1 MKKAFDFRDFSRVE
15 VGGAFEVELVYAD
28 SFGIVVDAPEN
39 LFPHIRIHRE
49 GETLRIDYAW
59 HFFDLVRRVSIP
71 RARVTMPDLR
81 VLHLH
86 GASRGTVAGFSSAE
100 DFRLK
105 LAGAS
110 SLSGT
115 LSTGNANIS
124 VSGASRLTLEGDA
137 TNMVLEASGASNA
150 ALGEFR
156 VGSAQVVLS
165 GASHGVVQTDGRL
178 GVNLSGAS
186 SLRYAGTPTMGD
198 VSITGASSLARV

>member
-1 MKKAFDFRDFSRVE
+1 MKKAFNFSDFNRVE
-15 VGGAFEVELVYAD
+15 VGGAFEAELVSAD

-39 LFPHIRIHRE
+39 LFPHIKIHQE
-49 GETLRIDYAW
+49 GETLLIDYTW
-59 HFFDLVRRVSIP
+59 HFFDLVRRVSVP
-71 RARVTMPDLR
+71 RARVTMPKLR

-86 GASRGTVAGFSSAE
+86 GASRGTVTGFSSAD

-110 SLSGT
+110 SLSGSI
-115 LSTGNANIS
+115 STGNANIS
-124 VSGASRLTLEGDA
+124 VTGASRLTLEGDA
-137 TNMVLEASGASNA
+137 TNLVLEASGASNA

-156 VGSAQVVLS
+156 VGNAQVILS

-186 SLRYAGTPTMGD
+186 SLRYAGAPTMGE
-198 VSITGASSLARV
+198 VSITGASNLSHS